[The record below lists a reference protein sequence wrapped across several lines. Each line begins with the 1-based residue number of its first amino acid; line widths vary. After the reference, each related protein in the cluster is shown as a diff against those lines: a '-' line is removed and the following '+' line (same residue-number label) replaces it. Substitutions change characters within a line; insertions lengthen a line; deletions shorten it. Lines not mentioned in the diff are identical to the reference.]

1 MKIVRG
7 NIIYVDLGQH
17 SKKSSRQS
25 GVRPCLV
32 VSNPRSNLLSVCP
45 FTTQFEDKKSNP
57 VHVKVTAKDVK
68 GYEIKPSMILVEQTV
83 PVDRRLVVSKIGYI
97 SNPQVMENVNHA
109 LLVQYDLLKEEDTH
123 EATK

>member
-17 SKKSSRQS
+17 SKKNSRQF

-32 VSNPRSNLLSVCP
+32 VSNPKSNILSVCP
-45 FTTQFEDKKSNP
+45 CTTQYEDKKPNP

-68 GYEIKPSMILVEQTV
+68 GYEMKPSFYDYGGT
-83 PVDRRLVVSKIGYI
+83 DSSGRLQIGSKQDWIY
-97 SNPQVMENVNHA
+97 Q
-109 LLVQYDLLKEEDTH
+109 
-123 EATK
+123 

>member
-1 MKIVRG
+1 MKRKMKIVRG

-17 SKKSSRQS
+17 SKKNSRQS

-32 VSNPRSNLLSVCP
+32 VSNPKSNILSVCP
-45 FTTQFEDKKSNP
+45 CTTQYEDKKPNP

-97 SNPQVMENVNHA
+97 SNPEVIENVNRA
-109 LLVQYDLLKEEDTH
+109 LMVQFDLLK
-123 EATK
+123 

>member
-1 MKIVRG
+1 MKRKMKIVRG

-17 SKKSSRQS
+17 SKNNSRQS

-32 VSNPRSNLLSVCP
+32 VSNPKSNILSVCP
-45 FTTQFEDKKSNP
+45 CTTQYEDKKTNP

-68 GYEIKPSMILVEQTV
+68 GYEMKPSMIMVEQTV

-97 SNPQVMENVNHA
+97 SNPEVIEKVNRA
-109 LLVQYDLLKEEDTH
+109 LMVQFDLM
-123 EATK
+123 